1 MFIIK
6 ILFCNSFIFNNF
18 IIKNN
23 FKLNN
28 NLKMEYF
35 DESLYK
41 KSNKIDL
48 ISSFES
54 NIIINNWL
62 NYYNIDNKSYFNEKN
77 DDNILKNSNF
87 ILKSIYDFKVYL
99 SINKNLNN
107 QNNLYFYW
115 NPNNNNKILYL
126 IGCELK
132 NEMLYIERIAQNPNY
147 NNILDIK
154 SYVLIE
160 DIYNNINKNKNIN
173 NNNIVNISTTN
184 LYNYDIRWK
193 LSWGYYM

>member
-62 NYYNIDNKSYFNEKN
+62 NYYNLDIKSYYNEKN

-115 NPNNNNKILYL
+115 NPKNNDKILYL

-193 LSWGYYM
+193 LSWEYYI